1 ALRVRVLGCHPE
13 RRTCSMK
20 RSRSTGVR
28 RLVFRW
34 LLEAIYNQDRC
45 CRLLRLQLQA
55 KLLLNGVEERRLTR
69 SGRAGFVFARTRL
82 AISPMQVEVIAALQ
96 ASLVYDWS
104 AQLAR
109 ELLREIVGRDSL
121 RSNSIHLIPADFHS
135 HLLLSHVHGG
145 VELHV

>member
-1 ALRVRVLGCHPE
+1 MEWLQRMDDDWRCRSDPGRGSRGRELDPGAPGEPCQSGNRVALRVRVLGCHPE

-55 KLLLNGVEERRLTR
+55 KLLLN
-69 SGRAGFVFARTRL
+69 
-82 AISPMQVEVIAALQ
+82 
-96 ASLVYDWS
+96 
-104 AQLAR
+104 
-109 ELLREIVGRDSL
+109 
-121 RSNSIHLIPADFHS
+121 
-135 HLLLSHVHGG
+135 
-145 VELHV
+145 